1 MKIIKDR
8 ITLCDLEPEVA
19 DMVYDFINEIFDM
32 INEGLAIEHIR
43 KFNTFRNINKFNIQV
58 EMTRDVVKDE

>member
-19 DMVYDFINEIFDM
+19 DMVYDFINEIFGM
-32 INEGLAIEHIR
+32 INEGLVIEHIR
-43 KFNTFRNINKFNIQV
+43 KFNTFRNSNKFNIQV
-58 EMTRDVVKDE
+58 EMTRGVVKDE

>member
-19 DMVYDFINEIFDM
+19 DMVYDFITEIFGM
-32 INEGLAIEHIR
+32 INEGLVIEHIR
-43 KFNTFRNINKFNIQV
+43 KFNTFRINLIFKL
-58 EMTRDVVKDE
+58 R